1 LGISHSQSMGIAR
14 LRPATIVL
22 AASLITWFGLD
33 FVGWPRLVDR
43 EPLMSLA
50 GSMLALM
57 LLFIVGGISRLGYLA
72 IPYFVALGVWAVL
85 QWQTHWS
92 TYLLPASP
100 AKLDW
105 YGRIF
110 GNHWRLLPDRAG
122 HTTPDTYHTVLAVL
136 ILCNLVWA
144 CADIFARRR
153 FDDALASPPQAQGD
167 RD

>member
-1 LGISHSQSMGIAR
+1 MGIAR

-22 AASLITWFGLD
+22 AALLFTWFGLN

-43 EPLMSLA
+43 EPLISLA
-50 GSMLALM
+50 GFMLALM
-57 LLFIVGGISRLGYLA
+57 LLFIVGGIARLGYLA
-72 IPYFVALGVWAVL
+72 IPYFVALGIWAVL

-92 TYLLPASP
+92 TYLLPASA

-105 YGRIF
+105 YARVF

-122 HTTPDTYHTVLAVL
+122 HTTPDTYHTVLGVL
-136 ILCNLVWA
+136 ILCNMVWA
-144 CADIFARRR
+144 CGDILARRR
-153 FDDALASPPQAQGD
+153 FDDALASPPQAQDG

>member
-1 LGISHSQSMGIAR
+1 MSHFQSMSTAR
-14 LRPATIVL
+14 LRPTTIVL
-22 AASLITWFGLD
+22 AAWLSVWFGLD

-50 GSMLALM
+50 GFMLATM

-72 IPYFVALGVWAVL
+72 MPYFVALGVWAVL

-105 YGRIF
+105 YARVF
-110 GNHWRLLPDRAG
+110 GNHWRLLPDRPG
-122 HTTPDTYHTVLAVL
+122 HTTPDTYHTILVVL
-136 ILCNLVWA
+136 ILCNLVGA
-144 CADIFARRR
+144 FGDIFARQR
-153 FDDALASPPQAQGD
+153 FDDVHASPRQAQDG
-167 RD
+167 RG